1 VTGVQTCA
9 LPISIRK
16 GKLKAKDAVAIGIT
30 NQRETTVV
38 FDKKT
43 GKPIYNAI
51 VWQCRRTSEYCG
63 ELKKEG
69 LESEFRNRTGLVL
82 DAYFSGTK
90 IKWILDTVKNA
101 REKAERGELY
111 FGTIDTWLLYNLT
124 GKKSH
129 ATDHTNASRTLIYN
143 IQQKKWDED
152 LLKIL
157 TEPESSLIK
166 QYTALIAVENI
177 KLNFTNDGI
186 KEIAKIA
193 FKVNGEIENIG
204 ARRLHTLIEK
214 VLEEISFTASDI
226 KKGSEI
232 TIDPEFVNANLG
244 DLVSNKTDLMKF
256 VL

>member
-1 VTGVQTCA
+1 MAEFLIGIDAGTTGIRAFCFDKKGKV
-9 LPISIRK
+9 ISMAYEEFKQIFPKPGWVEHNPSEIWDKTEKLIGAAIRR
-16 GKLKAKDAVAIGIT
+16 GKLKPKDAVAIGIT

-157 TEPESSLIK
+157 
-166 QYTALIAVENI
+166 
-177 KLNFTNDGI
+177 
-186 KEIAKIA
+186 KIPNS
-193 FKVNGEIENIG
+193 V
-204 ARRLHTLIEK
+204 LPQVHT
-214 VLEEISFTASDI
+214 SR
-226 KKGSEI
+226 
-232 TIDPEFVNANLG
+232 
-244 DLVSNKTDLMKF
+244 
-256 VL
+256 